1 MNGDALLARIAQLQ
15 ASAGASR
22 SQGKPGN
29 RRRQHPRRAN
39 VNTRVEPWLTLIEK
53 RCGLLAEDRRFIR
66 LRLAT
71 RQPGDAMQ
79 LAEGYSTAW
88 EQAAMQEQR
97 THVKNNAGR
106 QAANRWLKC
115 QLKNNP

>member
-1 MNGDALLARIAQLQ
+1 MNGDALLTRIAQLQ

-22 SQGKPGN
+22 SQGKPGTHP
-29 RRRQHPRRAN
+29 RQHPRRAS
-39 VNTRVEPWLTLIEK
+39 VTTRIEPWLALIEK

-71 RQPGDAMQ
+71 QQHSEAMR
-79 LAEGYSTAW
+79 LAEGYSAAW

-106 QAANRWLKC
+106 QAANRWLEC

>member
-1 MNGDALLARIAQLQ
+1 MNGEALLARIAQMQ
-15 ASAGASR
+15 ATAGASQ

-29 RRRQHPRRAN
+29 RQRQHQRRAN
-39 VNTRVEPWLTLIEK
+39 VTTRIEPWLALIEK

-71 RQPGDAMQ
+71 RQHGDAMQ

-106 QAANRWLKC
+106 QAANRWLKR
-115 QLKNNP
+115 QLEQ

>member
-1 MNGDALLARIAQLQ
+1 MTPYLPALPNCKPALALHGRK
-15 ASAGASR
+15 ASPVTA
-22 SQGKPGN
+22 
-29 RRRQHPRRAN
+29 AN
-39 VNTRVEPWLTLIEK
+39 VATRIEPWLALIEK

-79 LAEGYSTAW
+79 LAEGYSAAW

-106 QAANRWLKC
+106 QAANRWLKR
-115 QLKNNP
+115 QLEQ

>member
-1 MNGDALLARIAQLQ
+1 MNSEALLARIAQMQ
-15 ASAGASR
+15 ATAGASR
-22 SQGKPGN
+22 PQDKPGN
-29 RRRQHPRRAN
+29 RQRPHQRRAT
-39 VNTRVEPWLTLIEK
+39 VTTRIEPWLALIEK

-71 RQPGDAMQ
+71 RQHGDAMQ

-97 THVKNNAGR
+97 AHVKNNAGR
-106 QAANRWLKC
+106 QAANRWLKR
-115 QLKNNP
+115 QLEQ

>member
-15 ASAGASR
+15 ATAGAAR
-22 SQGKPGN
+22 SQGQPGA
-29 RRRQHPRRAN
+29 RAKQRTRRAT
-39 VNTRVEPWLTLIEK
+39 VTTRIEPWLALIEK

-71 RQPGDAMQ
+71 QQHSEAMR
-79 LAEGYSTAW
+79 LAEGYSAAW

-97 THVKNNAGR
+97 AHVKNNAGR
-106 QAANRWLKC
+106 QAANRWLKR
-115 QLKNNP
+115 QLEQ

>member
-15 ASAGASR
+15 AIAGASR
-22 SQGKPGN
+22 SQGKSGPLP
-29 RRRQHPRRAN
+29 RQHPRRAN
-39 VNTRVEPWLTLIEK
+39 VATCTEPWLALIEK

-71 RQPGDAMQ
+71 LQPGDAMQ

-106 QAANRWLKC
+106 QAANRWLDSH
-115 QLKNNP
+115 LRNTT

>member
-1 MNGDALLARIAQLQ
+1 MNGDALLARIAQMQ
-15 ASAGASR
+15 ATAGASR
-22 SQGKPGN
+22 PQGQPGT
-29 RRRQHPRRAN
+29 RAKQRPQRAT
-39 VNTRVEPWLTLIEK
+39 VTTRIEPWLALIEK

-71 RQPGDAMQ
+71 RQHGDAMQ
-79 LAEGYSTAW
+79 LAEGYSAAW

-106 QAANRWLKC
+106 QAANRWLEC
-115 QLKNNP
+115 HLKNNP

>member
-1 MNGDALLARIAQLQ
+1 MNGEALLARIAQMQ
-15 ASAGASR
+15 ATAGASR
-22 SQGKPGN
+22 SQGKPGTHP
-29 RRRQHPRRAN
+29 RQHPRRAS
-39 VNTRVEPWLTLIEK
+39 VTTRIEPWLALIEK

-71 RQPGDAMQ
+71 RQHGEAMQ

-88 EQAAMQEQR
+88 EQAAIQEQR

-106 QAANRWLKC
+106 QAANRWLKR
-115 QLKNNP
+115 QLEQ

>member
-22 SQGKPGN
+22 SQGKPSN
-29 RRRQHPRRAN
+29 RPRQHPRRAS
-39 VNTRVEPWLTLIEK
+39 VTTRIEPWLALIEK

-71 RQPGDAMQ
+71 QQHGDAMQ
-79 LAEGYSTAW
+79 LAEGYSAAW

-106 QAANRWLKC
+106 QAANRWLKRALE
-115 QLKNNP
+115 Q

>member
-1 MNGDALLARIAQLQ
+1 MNGEALLARIAQMQ

-22 SQGKPGN
+22 SQGKPGTHP
-29 RRRQHPRRAN
+29 RQHPRRAS
-39 VNTRVEPWLTLIEK
+39 VTTRIEPWLALIEK

-71 RQPGDAMQ
+71 RQHGDAMQ

-97 THVKNNAGR
+97 AHVKNNAGR
-106 QAANRWLKC
+106 QAANRWLKR
-115 QLKNNP
+115 QLEQ